1 MFVCCR
7 HLYSLEYGRELDSHY
22 AHDDAISSMLL
33 TPDKTTLVT
42 ASWDSTVKVWRC
54 QRSQPSTRY
63 HIKAVVSRH
72 PKCLVPKTMT
82 RILL

>member
-1 MFVCCR
+1 MIFSVRVFVCYR

-42 ASWDSTVKVWRC
+42 ASWDDRQGVALSAQPAQHALSHQSSGKPPPKVF
-54 QRSQPSTRY
+54 S
-63 HIKAVVSRH
+63 A
-72 PKCLVPKTMT
+72 
-82 RILL
+82 